1 MSDTAKEMTTME
13 LIAAAR
19 RAGDDQRQRNAI
31 AEEAA
36 KAKEEQ
42 IAAERKSRTARQ
54 IANHLA
60 RWDPGAQVEIDPDDL
75 IRNGHEWLWPITP
88 QLAIGLQVNALTGKA
103 IFCGS
108 GKDARPRYLYSL
120 ADLGEMIR
128 ETDEA
133 VRLEKK
139 RVPGEDEVAWQNA
152 WLARRPVPPGYTR
165 IEAARGRG
173 ILLMPFGFWLQLRVW
188 GLRGDRALG
197 VNLEQSEAQD
207 LLNALWSDG
216 KCQLAA
222 NAFAVCENLSVQVFL
237 DEGDLAGYAVNL
249 DLGFE
254 GHGQFRDALQAW
266 LDYLDEV
273 EAWTEDRYD
282 SGAAQPVIADDLPF

>member
-1 MSDTAKEMTTME
+1 MSDTAKEMTTMG

-19 RAGDDQRQRNAI
+19 RDWDDQRQRNAI
-31 AEEAA
+31 AAEAA

-60 RWDPGAQVEIDPDDL
+60 RWDPGVQVEIDPDDL
-75 IRNGHEWLWPITP
+75 IRNGDEWLWPITP
-88 QLAIGLQVNALTGKA
+88 QLAIGPQGSALGGRT
-103 IFCGS
+103 IFGLEES
-108 GKDARPRYLYSL
+108 AFLGYLYSL
-120 ADLGEMIR
+120 SDLGRLIR

-133 VRLEKK
+133 ARVEKK
-139 RVPGEDEVAWQNA
+139 REPSEDEVAWQNA

-165 IEAARGRG
+165 IEAARERG
-173 ILLMPFGFWLQLRVW
+173 ILLTPSGGWLQLRVW
-188 GLRGDRALG
+188 GLKDDRARGVTLG
-197 VNLEQSEAQD
+197 QSEAQD
-207 LLNALWSDG
+207 LLNALWGDG
-216 KCQLAA
+216 KCRLDA
-222 NAFAVCENLSVQVFL
+222 NWFAVCENLSVQVFL

-249 DLGFE
+249 DLDFL

-273 EAWTEDRYD
+273 EAWSEERYD